1 MDWTSKVSQEEYS
14 CLILVGC
21 THWIW
26 WCDWDSRFGG
36 HAMFKLRVSFSPFSY
51 FLVVEV
57 NFFGNELELHENEH
71 GLWIYRQNLNQL
83 YIIYR
88 GFTR

>member
-1 MDWTSKVSQEEYS
+1 
-14 CLILVGC
+14 
-21 THWIW
+21 
-26 WCDWDSRFGG
+26 
-36 HAMFKLRVSFSPFSY
+36 MFKLRVSFSPFSY

-71 GLWIYRQNLNQL
+71 RLRIYRQNLNQL